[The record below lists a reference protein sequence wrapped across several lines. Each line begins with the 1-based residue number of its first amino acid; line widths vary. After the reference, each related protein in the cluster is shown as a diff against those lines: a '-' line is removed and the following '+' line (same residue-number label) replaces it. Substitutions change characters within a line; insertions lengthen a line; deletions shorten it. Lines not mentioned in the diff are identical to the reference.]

1 MSGHY
6 EPIAAPVKPA
16 SMSGSLAVDG
26 VRGTEAASIGAAEP
40 AQRAGTIAPPC
51 AAAPVVTPG
60 ATFPDPLSTSPRRP
74 KQEPA
79 AKVRAAP
86 SPPAASKGKGAPAAP
101 SQPRYLQ
108 IAGELTR
115 AIASGRYPV
124 GARLPTELEL
134 CERFEISRFTAREAV
149 RMLST
154 AGLVTRRQRAGT
166 VVIAKPDEARYTHDA
181 ASVRDLFQYAIDT
194 ELKLMYVGKVAL
206 DKARAAQ
213 FGAAAGDEWI
223 YAIGIRLESTG
234 SAKAGLPASAG
245 AKNRAGASAGKAGA
259 DAAAVAARPI
269 CVTRLFLNP
278 ALEGIEARL
287 REGRMA
293 VYALIEREYRVTIQ
307 RVEQDLQ
314 GAVLDADD
322 AANLGAKPGA
332 PALRIVRRYYD
343 ADDRLLEV
351 AENVHPADRFTYR
364 MHLRK

>member
-1 MSGHY
+1 
-6 EPIAAPVKPA
+6 V
-16 SMSGSLAVDG
+16 
-26 VRGTEAASIGAAEP
+26 
-40 AQRAGTIAPPC
+40 
-51 AAAPVVTPG
+51 AAAPAV
-60 ATFPDPLSTSPRRP
+60 A
-74 KQEPA
+74 A
-79 AKVRAAP
+79 AKSAP
-86 SPPAASKGKGAPAAP
+86 RAPASAS

-134 CERFEISRFTAREAV
+134 CEHFSISRFTAREAV
-149 RMLST
+149 RVLST
-154 AGLVTRRQRAGT
+154 AGLITRRQRAGT
-166 VVIAKPDEARYTHDA
+166 VVIARPDEARYTHDA

-213 FGAAAGDEWI
+213 FGAQAGDEWI
-223 YAIGIRLESTG
+223 YAIGIRVE
-234 SAKAGLPASAG
+234 SAG
-245 AKNRAGASAGKAGA
+245 AATGGGSALTTATATTAAKAKA
-259 DAAAVAARPI
+259 KVKTATATKAAAKEAVGSAATPPPPRPI

-287 REGRMA
+287 RERRMA
-293 VYALIEREYRVTIQ
+293 VYALIEREYKVTIQ

-314 GAVLDADD
+314 GAVLEADD
-322 AANLGAKPGA
+322 AANLGAQPGA
-332 PALRIVRRYYD
+332 PALRIVRRYFD

-351 AENVHPADRFTYR
+351 AENIHPADRFTYR